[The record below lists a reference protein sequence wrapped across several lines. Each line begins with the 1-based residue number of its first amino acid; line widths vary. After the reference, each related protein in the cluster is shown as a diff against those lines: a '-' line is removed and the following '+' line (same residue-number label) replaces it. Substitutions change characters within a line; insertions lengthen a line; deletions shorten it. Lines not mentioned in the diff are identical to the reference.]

1 MGAAVFKLITK
12 KGKEPCES
20 KATSLF
26 ELEAKSIE
34 GTDAN
39 LGAVLQG
46 KKCTLVVNVAT
57 KWGLTDQNYKEMVQ
71 LHE

>member
-1 MGAAVFKLITK
+1 MGAAIFKLIAKT
-12 KGKEPCES
+12 GKEPCDS

-57 KWGLTDQNYKEMVQ
+57 K
-71 LHE
+71 